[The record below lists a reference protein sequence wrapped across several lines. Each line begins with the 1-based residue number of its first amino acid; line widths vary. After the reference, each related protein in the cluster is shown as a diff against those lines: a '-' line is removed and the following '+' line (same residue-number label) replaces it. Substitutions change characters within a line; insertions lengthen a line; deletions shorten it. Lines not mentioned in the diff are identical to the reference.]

1 MVEGLE
7 HVDETVLASW
17 RRLAERVHDEL
28 VAAGLPMT
36 LFWGVKDA
44 GAVVEVD
51 PVADDSGGVW
61 VSWQVHPRLSDAA
74 ADAVHQGRLD
84 DPAIQ
89 RSGAVKQ
96 VMQTALL
103 ALLGGAG
110 YQVEDP
116 GHEYRPFQLRV
127 VAASAARPTSR
138 P

>member
-7 HVDETVLASW
+7 RVDETVLASW
-17 RRLAERVHDEL
+17 RRLAERVRDEL
-28 VAAGLPMT
+28 VAAGLPTT
-36 LFWGVKDA
+36 LDGGVED
-44 GAVVEVD
+44 GGTVVEVD

-61 VSWQVHPRLSDAA
+61 VYWQVHPSLSDAA
-74 ADAVHQGRLD
+74 ADAVQLDRLD

-96 VMQTALL
+96 VMQAALL

-127 VAASAARPTSR
+127 VAESAARPAS
-138 P
+138 PP

>member
-7 HVDETVLASW
+7 RVDETVLASW

-28 VAAGLPMT
+28 VAAGLPVRVDG
-36 LFWGVKDA
+36 GVKDA

-51 PVADDSGGVW
+51 PFADDSGGVW
-61 VSWQVHPRLSDAA
+61 VHWQAHPSLSDAA
-74 ADAVHQGRLD
+74 AGAVQRGHLD

-96 VMQTALL
+96 VMQAALL

-127 VAASAARPTSR
+127 VAESAARPASR